1 MRLAMEAEYIY
12 AAEFP
17 FVNYGIDLEVMADE
31 EKGIRM
37 TRLTQK
43 PADTA
48 HTTDKKEARDKK
60 KGEMASWYGEMLE
73 KLPPRA
79 YDKIPLDFHGKGTT
93 GYMLYDIV

>member
-1 MRLAMEAEYIY
+1 MYWQEVYPRLGETHMRMAMEAEYIY

-17 FVNYGIDLEVMADE
+17 FVNYGIDLETMADE

-48 HTTDKKEARDKK
+48 HTTDKQ
-60 KGEMASWYGEMLE
+60 
-73 KLPPRA
+73 
-79 YDKIPLDFHGKGTT
+79 
-93 GYMLYDIV
+93 